1 MCTLTYIRLRYIVV
15 YYILITY
22 SFLIFILL
30 KFRLF
35 IDVFG
40 VISRRLCDQL
50 QVSLSLKVFKSKN
63 VDKGQGD
70 TKVKA
75 DVVAEE

>member
-1 MCTLTYIRLRYIVV
+1 
-15 YYILITY
+15 
-22 SFLIFILL
+22 L

-50 QVSLSLKVFKSKN
+50 QVSLSFKVFKSKN